1 MDAIKITYLFFSQ
14 CNLFKTFLIIFQINQ
29 VFPEN
34 MLPRVFP
41 VLKGRLINFCLLQ
54 TFSFCLFTGFC
65 TQQLENL
72 RWPFLVL
79 ERPLCMVEEAFLL
92 WGPDGPLFSGTFPKV
107 ILEAEGFSLYWFPP
121 YWHQGFQRAPLLVP
135 GDIIT
140 LLLQWELAR
149 YAFPHFLL
157 PFFKKT
163 CGIKPNFLIV
173 VLLDI
178 VNTVLYLLSQH

>member
-1 MDAIKITYLFFSQ
+1 MQSKSHAYFFPQ

-41 VLKGRLINFCLLQ
+41 VLKGRLINL
-54 TFSFCLFTGFC
+54 S
-65 TQQLENL
+65 
-72 RWPFLVL
+72 
-79 ERPLCMVEEAFLL
+79 FLL
-92 WGPDGPLFSGTFPKV
+92 P
-107 ILEAEGFSLYWFPP
+107 IYWFL
-121 YWHQGFQRAPLLVP
+121 YSTIWEFTLTISGSWETTLYGRGGLSSLGARWSTFLWDLSQGDPWGWRVPSLLVP
-135 GDIIT
+135 S
-140 LLLQWELAR
+140 LLASRLSESSIVGSWGHHHPSVAVGVSKVCIPSLS
-149 YAFPHFLL
+149 PPL
-157 PFFKKT
+157 FKKT